1 MVTVKKVNRQN
12 LCDDLM
18 VENLKQARR
27 IAALEAMVA
36 SLRINQ
42 QRKGKI
48 IAFDSLERTVTV
60 ELYSGCDGLVMGATA
75 AITSPIA

>member
-1 MVTVKKVNRQN
+1 MVTVKQINKQN

-18 VENLKQARR
+18 VENLKQAQR

-42 QRKGKI
+42 HTQPAITNSESTPCLCNKC
-48 IAFDSLERTVTV
+48 
-60 ELYSGCDGLVMGATA
+60 ELYGSKCCLMY
-75 AITSPIA
+75 

>member
-1 MVTVKKVNRQN
+1 MVTVKKVNKQN

-18 VENLKQARR
+18 VENLKQAQR

-42 QRKGKI
+42 QLKAE
-48 IAFDSLERTVTV
+48 IAALATELQDFNDRRVAAFGRVTEIV
-60 ELYSGCDGLVMGATA
+60 AKMRQLSAV
-75 AITSPIA
+75 